1 MRDLPLSPDVSAT
14 NIAFTQVASHC
25 ESVRASWV
33 STVLNLDWPSRASTQ
48 IKDDA
53 ARALRQKQE
62 MIDLLDRASET
73 GLNTIIFQVSP
84 TADAFY
90 QSSILPSSAY
100 LTGTTGKKPGF
111 DALQFAIREAHKRGI
126 KLHAWLNPYRVSMD
140 TKPETRKALESL
152 PKGAPASVFTRHP
165 DWIGV
170 AAGRYVLD
178 PGIPQVRQW
187 VGNITAEIVQ
197 NYNVDGIQF
206 DDYFYYETPTSQLND
221 DKTYARYGTQFA
233 SKDDWRRYN
242 TYMLVKEISA
252 KIKSIRPTVRF
263 GISPSGVWRNKA
275 NDALGSDTQAG
286 KTNYDGDFADTRR
299 WVKDGLIDYI
309 APQIYWSFGRKQAP
323 YGVLAKWWA
332 NTVRNTKTD
341 LYIGMALYRAGD
353 GTKSEP
359 EWGIDAGL
367 PEIKRQI
374 ELNRA
379 LPEVKGSILF
389 RQGFLSDPKLKPVA
403 SYLKSVWGHCSAK
416 GN

>member
-1 MRDLPLSPDVSAT
+1 MPLSSDVAAT

-62 MIDLLDRASET
+62 MVDLLDRAAET

-111 DALQFAIREAHKRGI
+111 DALQFAIQESHKRGI

-140 TKPETRKALESL
+140 TRPATRKMLENL
-152 PKGAPASVFTRHP
+152 PKGAPSSVFTRHP
-165 DWIGV
+165 DLIGV

-206 DDYFYYETPTSQLND
+206 DDYFYYETPASKLND
-221 DKTYARYGTQFA
+221 DKTFARYGTKFA

-275 NDALGSDTQAG
+275 DDVLGSDTQAG

-341 LYIGMALYRAGD
+341 LYLGMALYRAGD
-353 GTKSEP
+353 GTKLEP

-374 ELNRA
+374 ELNST

-389 RQGFLSDPKLKPVA
+389 RQGFLSDPKLEPVS
-403 SYLKSVWGHCSAK
+403 SYLKSVWGHCPVKSK
-416 GN
+416 